1 MKINATFVIT
11 NGNGVLID
19 MHEIMHKYKKAK
31 EHERRRRKEDT
42 RKWSDVYEI
51 FDIAM
56 KKWDLVSLNERE

>member
-19 MHEIMHKYKKAK
+19 MHEIMQKKN
-31 EHERRRRKEDT
+31 ERRRKKEHT

-51 FDIAM
+51 FSITM
-56 KKWDLVSLNERE
+56 KKWDLVSLNERR